1 MRVATINPP
10 FLRGFSRGQ
19 RSPAVTRSGTLYY
32 PIWLAYATGSLED
45 AGHEVDL
52 IDAPAGDLDQ
62 GEVLRRVAAFDPG
75 LVVVES
81 STPSIESDAAF
92 ADSLADRPCILVGTH
107 PSALPAETLSLGRR
121 FHAVAV
127 GEYDLTCVEAAAAL
141 SRGGSLDSVPGLWVR
156 SPVGPLPTG
165 PARVVADLDSLPQVS
180 RVYARH
186 LDPRRYSNPNALHP
200 MVMIMGGRGCPGA
213 CTFCLFPQTLTGRAA
228 RFRSIGSIVAEVRWV
243 EENMPGVRSVFFE
256 DDTLSADTG
265 RLRSLASAMSGAGCR
280 IRWTA
285 NMRASVDLRTLREC
299 RRAGLRTVCVG
310 FESGDPEMLRAMGK
324 GIDPAAS
331 AAFARDAAEAGVLVH
346 GCFLFGTPGETR
358 ETMRRTLEFALGLP
372 LYSAQ
377 FYPMMVYPGTE
388 AYRRALSEGMLT
400 ATGWRDWLTE
410 GGRHRSVVRTAA
422 LTAREISDFC
432 DHARRRFY
440 LRPGYVARTA
450 LRAFSDRDELR
461 RTLKA
466 FGHFWR
472 PLLRGGG
479 R

>member
-1 MRVATINPP
+1 
-10 FLRGFSRGQ
+10 
-19 RSPAVTRSGTLYY
+19 
-32 PIWLAYATGSLED
+32 
-45 AGHEVDL
+45 
-52 IDAPAGDLDQ
+52 
-62 GEVLRRVAAFDPG
+62 
-75 LVVVES
+75 
-81 STPSIESDAAF
+81 
-92 ADSLADRPCILVGTH
+92 
-107 PSALPAETLSLGRR
+107 
-121 FHAVAV
+121 
-127 GEYDLTCVEAAAAL
+127 
-141 SRGGSLDSVPGLWVR
+141 
-156 SPVGPLPTG
+156 
-165 PARVVADLDSLPQVS
+165 
-180 RVYARH
+180 
-186 LDPRRYSNPNALHP
+186 
-200 MVMIMGGRGCPGA
+200 
-213 CTFCLFPQTLTGRAA
+213 
-228 RFRSIGSIVAEVRWV
+228 
-243 EENMPGVRSVFFE
+243 MPGVRSVFFE

-358 ETMRRTLEFALGLP
+358 ETMRRTLDFALGLP